1 MPVTFKNP
9 PINEVV
15 IATYFDAP
23 IADFR
28 SEHVGLFWQK
38 IRSDFP
44 VVHQQ
49 PPTVSPLQIAPDI
62 GAGEFLPMPRYWF
75 VANDDIYI
83 IQVQK
88 NAFMFNWRRRGSA
101 RYPGFHDNVKPAF
114 DRYYNIFDEF
124 VQTELDSSRLS
135 IGSCELTYIN
145 SIESCELWAGPEDT
159 PKVVPSFSIPTPGID
174 VATTPHFNCNYIYDL
189 DANTRL
195 SVGIRDGT
203 RTQNADT
210 PVLILDIKV
219 VGRPEHG
226 TRSAVARW
234 FQTSHDRIIE
244 CFVGV
249 TSPQMQATYWEP
261 GKEGK

>member
-15 IATYFDAP
+15 MATYFNGP

-38 IRSDFP
+38 IRSEFP

-49 PPTVSPLQIAPDI
+49 PPTISPMEIAPDI

-75 VANDDIYI
+75 VAKDDTYI

-101 RYPGFHDNVKPAF
+101 RYPGFQDKIKPAF
-114 DRYYNIFDEF
+114 DRYYNLFDEF
-124 VQTELDSSRLS
+124 VQTEFDSSRLS
-135 IGSCELTYIN
+135 VALCELTYIN

-159 PKVVPSFSIPTPGID
+159 PKVVPSFSIPTPVIH
-174 VATTPHFNCNYIYDL
+174 VANTPHFNCNYIYDIE
-189 DANTRL
+189 ANARL

-203 RTQNADT
+203 RTQNSDS
-210 PVLILDIKV
+210 PVLVLEIKV
-219 VGRPEHG
+219 SGRPEHG
-226 TRSAVARW
+226 TRSAVDRW
-234 FQTSHDRIIE
+234 FQDSHDHIIE
-244 CFVGV
+244 SFVGL
-249 TSPQMQATYWEP
+249 TSRGMQDRYWEP
-261 GKEGK
+261 GKETE